1 MAAFNAEQLNIVL
14 NAQTKDLR
22 QELQKAERR
31 IKGFEAKSKKSLNNT
46 SLAFASLSRAAK
58 AATAAIAAAV
68 TVQAIRNSAEYGREI
83 ANLASVAG
91 AGTTEFQRMA
101 VAAQTV
107 GISQEKLADILKDV
121 SDRVG
126 DFLQTGGGPM
136 KEFFENVAPLV
147 GVTADQFKNLSGP
160 DALQL
165 YVSTLQKAGASQQD
179 FTFYMEAMA
188 SDATALVPLLR
199 DNGAAMRDMGDEAER
214 TGRVLSG
221 ETIDGAVRLGN
232 TLDSLEGQIR
242 DRFIT
247 ALIGTEDEL
256 QIIAGFITDDVIP
269 AIEAMVGVLASAVD
283 KWNDLKTLMRFA
295 RTGDLPS
302 GAEQNLIGGGAY
314 TGTAGTSLSY
324 DDAVRLYGQADA
336 DVMFPNGPPKSE
348 NPFQVNVEPSGLG
361 ITPANTVEAAKAA
374 EKAAVE
380 LEALRSEYEQLLSS
394 IDPVVAAQMEFAA
407 TQKTVNDAIDR
418 GIITQEEGFAA
429 LDKYAQSLSN
439 ASLEASSLADAMG
452 GIQSSMESAFM
463 GMVDGTMTA
472 QDAFKSMA
480 RDIIKELY
488 RVLVVQRLVGSFSA
502 DGGGILGNVFGAM
515 SGRASGGS
523 VMAGGS
529 YMVGEHG
536 REPFIPAQN
545 GRILSVAQAKD
556 AVSGGGQNVTVIQ
569 NNTFGDGVSRGE
581 INAMLP
587 RIVETTKAA
596 VFDAQRRSVTGRG
609 Y

>member
-46 SLAFASLSRAAK
+46 SVAFASLSRAAK

-83 ANLASVAG
+83 ANLANVAG

-101 VAAQTV
+101 VAAKTV

-136 KEFFENVAPLV
+136 KDFFENVAPLV

-199 DNGAAMRDMGDEAER
+199 DNGVAMRDMGDEAER

-295 RTGDLPS
+295 RTGEIPA
-302 GAEQNLIGGGAY
+302 GTEQNLIGGGAY
-314 TGTAGTSLSY
+314 TGDASSLSY
-324 DDAVRLYGQADA
+324 ADAVRIYGQEDA
-336 DVMFPNGPPKSE
+336 DVMFPNGPPKAA
-348 NPFQVNVEPSGLG
+348 NPLSINIEPNGLG
-361 ITPANTVEAAKAA
+361 IAPANTAETAKAA
-374 EKAAVE
+374 ERAAVE

-407 TQKTVNDAIDR
+407 TQRTVNDAIDK

-429 LDKYAQSLSN
+429 LDKYSQSLAN
-439 ASLEASSLADAMG
+439 ASLEASNLAGAMDS
-452 GIQSSMESAFM
+452 IQSSMESAFM
-463 GMVDGTMTA
+463 GMVDGTVTA
-472 QDAFKSMA
+472 QDAFRSMA

-502 DGGGILGNVFGAM
+502 DGGGILGGVFNAVG
-515 SGRASGGS
+515 GKASGGP
-523 VMAGGS
+523 VTAGS
-529 YMVGEHG
+529 PYMVGEHG
-536 REPFIPAQN
+536 RELFVPQSA
-545 GRILSVAQAKD
+545 GRVLSVAQTKD
-556 AVSGGGQNVTVIQ
+556 VLSGGSSGITIVQ

-587 RIVETTKAA
+587 KIVETTKAA